1 MSEPPPKKRLKVR
14 LGDKTHRFAVSAD
27 ATVEEACRET
37 EKKEAFVAL
46 GVKRKIRTFE
56 TLPSKEELDLAE
68 RLRDLIDDDEVVQPV
83 YDDEVLQPLFE
94 SAVEAQPAAPRSAEE
109 GSGKPSP
116 ARRGAFSRAPDRD
129 PSVGEGA
136 IVTEGPPSSFEED
149 RKDESSSSG
158 GRGNETRTTV
168 SYVVGS
174 TMSHAPKRVKTVQAV
189 KDFKGLCKAI
199 AANEE
204 TEGGVLL
211 FDSEGHELLD
221 DPSGVAAL
229 QDLLGSNGDLL
240 VIVGVPGEGS
250 ASNREVFAQS
260 PAWQPEVKQ
269 KDEVCV
275 ASVLLE
281 HAPLVAIFYD
291 ARKPFAQAIATFLS
305 TLFVLGKHAKT
316 KVLRKSVR
324 SNPLHC
330 ACVRYPLIVPARRK
344 GAQISVHLAPASA
357 RATCNCRFVRSAR
370 RQENLLGS
378 EESDRCHVVSLHQ
391 PPAPR

>member
-1 MSEPPPKKRLKVR
+1 VFSDPETEKDLAVEEERRTERQRSPISTFGAEMSEPPPKKRLKVR

-94 SAVEAQPAAPRSAEE
+94 SAVEAQPAAPRSAGE

-116 ARRGAFSRAPDRD
+116 ARRGAFSRAPARD

-136 IVTEGPPSSFEED
+136 IVTEGPPSSFEEEK
-149 RKDESSSSG
+149 KDESSSSG
-158 GRGNETRTTV
+158 GRDDSTTV
-168 SYVVGS
+168 SYVVAS

-204 TEGGVLL
+204 TEEGVLL

-221 DPSGVAAL
+221 DPSGGAAL

-240 VIVGVPGEGS
+240 VIVGVSGEGS

-281 HAPLVAIFYD
+281 HAPLVAVFSD
-291 ARKPFAQAIATFLS
+291 ARGSL
-305 TLFVLGKHAKT
+305 
-316 KVLRKSVR
+316 
-324 SNPLHC
+324 LH
-330 ACVRYPLIVPARRK
+330 RL
-344 GAQISVHLAPASA
+344 
-357 RATCNCRFVRSAR
+357 
-370 RQENLLGS
+370 
-378 EESDRCHVVSLHQ
+378 
-391 PPAPR
+391 